1 MASHNHTAGCTHVIP
16 RSILSLPPS
25 VVLPQS
31 TSDTDTVTIKLL
43 SRSSATSR
51 KWKVSVNDLD
61 SELFISTTVLN
72 RGLTAISS
80 RSVNDIEEKQ
90 TEPPTV
96 PALARRVVD
105 ADLTD
110 SDEESSDDDCDEK
123 EALEEKQDSSTS
135 ILSPH
140 GLTWNP
146 IDIDRILVD
155 SRGTQRARPCLLWK
169 NMDLGVLGSIGHSLQ
184 AEASVFESRRPLH
197 YSLFSFP
204 VRVIPNIV
212 YRTNRLSSQPILT
225 NDSFIRFIA
234 LIYTMGCFPGQPRRD
249 YWRQTLEAAMTI
261 RGIASVI
268 YTMV

>member
-1 MASHNHTAGCTHVIP
+1 M
-16 RSILSLPPS
+16 
-25 VVLPQS
+25 
-31 TSDTDTVTIKLL
+31 
-43 SRSSATSR
+43 
-51 KWKVSVNDLD
+51 NDLD

-72 RGLTAISS
+72 RGLAAISS

-123 EALEEKQDSSTS
+123 EALEEKHDS

-169 NMDLGVLGSIGHSLQ
+169 NMDLGVLGSIGHSLPSAVALFLILISGQ
-184 AEASVFESRRPLH
+184 SHSQHCLSDQSIVFTANPDE
-197 YSLFSFP
+197 
-204 VRVIPNIV
+204 
-212 YRTNRLSSQPILT
+212 
-225 NDSFIRFIA
+225 
-234 LIYTMGCFPGQPRRD
+234 
-249 YWRQTLEAAMTI
+249 
-261 RGIASVI
+261 
-268 YTMV
+268 